1 MKKLT
6 LALVASGFVTTAVL
20 AAPLTAVATTAP
32 ALKNQTDK
40 VSYTIGY
47 DLGKN
52 FKTQQIDV
60 NQTTLVQG
68 LTAGLSGAKPAMTEA
83 QMHTTMADFQKQMM
97 KKALAKQE
105 KLAKTNLEA
114 SQSYLAKVAKEKGVK
129 ELAPGL
135 YYKVVTAGH
144 GPMPMKTDTVV
155 VNYKGT
161 LSNGKV
167 FDSSYK
173 RGKPATFRVDQVIPG
188 WTKALQHMPQGS
200 TWMLYIAPK
209 LAYGKFAPPTIGPN
223 QALTFKVDL
232 IKVEKPKA
240 PKDSH
245 SAKK

>member
-20 AAPLTAVATTAP
+20 ATPFAAIASTTP
-32 ALKNQTDK
+32 ALKTQTDK

-60 NQTTLVQG
+60 NQTELVQG
-68 LTAGLSGAKPAMTEA
+68 LTTGLSGAKPALTEK
-83 QMHTTMADFQKQMM
+83 QMHATMTTFQKEMV

-105 KLAKTNLEA
+105 KLAKTNQAA
-114 SQSYLAKVAKEKGVK
+114 SKAYLAKIAKEKGVK
-129 ELAPGL
+129 QLAPGL
-135 YYKVVTAGH
+135 YYKVITVGH
-144 GPMPMKTDTVV
+144 GPMPAKADTVV

-232 IKVEKPKA
+232 IKVEKPK
-240 PKDSH
+240 PLH
-245 SAKK
+245 STKK